1 MAKPDKKVIFQ
12 QLQNMQRIQLGQNGP
27 EFSRIVAGVMTWGEW
42 GKKLTAKKAANYIE
56 ECLSLGVST
65 FDHADIYGHYTTE
78 ALFGRATKGK
88 SSLRQRMELISKC
101 GIKLVT
107 PNRPDYKL
115 KSYDT
120 SKAHIL
126 SSVDQSLKN
135 LKTDYLDLLLIHR
148 PSPLMDPSEIAE
160 TFNQL
165 KQAGKVLNFGVSNFT
180 ITQFSTLNKYIPLVT
195 NQIEIS
201 LLHDEFLLDGTLD
214 QCLQHGIAPMAYS
227 TMAKGAF
234 FAKETSEQIKRIKKV
249 VTKLKKKYRATY
261 EELITA
267 WLLSHPAK
275 ILPIIGT
282 TVIERMA
289 TAVRATEINLERED
303 WFALWEASRGK
314 EVA

>member
-1 MAKPDKKVIFQ
+1 
-12 QLQNMQRIQLGQNGP
+12 MQKIQLAQNGP
-27 EFSRIVAGVMTWGEW
+27 EFSQIIAGVMTWGVW
-42 GKKLTAKKAANYIE
+42 GKKLTAKKAANYID
-56 ECLSLGVST
+56 ECLALGVTT

-88 SSLRQRMELISKC
+88 SSLRQQMELISKC

-126 SSVDQSLKN
+126 SSAEQSLKN

-148 PSPLMDPSEIAE
+148 PSPLMHPYEIAE
-160 TFNQL
+160 AFNQL
-165 KQAGKVLNFGVSNFT
+165 KQSGKVLNFGVSNFT
-180 ITQFSTLNKYIPLVT
+180 PSQFTSLNKFIPLVT

-201 LLHDEFLLDGTLD
+201 LLHDECMLDGTLD
-214 QCLQHGIAPMAYS
+214 QCIQHEIAPMAYS
-227 TMAKGAF
+227 TMAKGVF
-234 FAKETSEQIKRIKKV
+234 FANDPTEPVQRIKKLCV
-249 VTKLKKKYRATY
+249 KLKKKYRATY
-261 EELITA
+261 EELLTA
-267 WLLSHPAK
+267 WLLAHPAR

-282 TVIERMA
+282 TKIDRMA
-289 TAVRATEINLERED
+289 AAVRATEISLERED
-303 WFALWEASRGK
+303 WFALWEAARGQ

>member
-1 MAKPDKKVIFQ
+1 MCIRD
-12 QLQNMQRIQLGQNGP
+12 
-27 EFSRIVAGVMTWGEW
+27 S
-42 GKKLTAKKAANYIE
+42 
-56 ECLSLGVST
+56 
-65 FDHADIYGHYTTE
+65 YTTE

-107 PNRPDYKL
+107 PNRPDFKL

-180 ITQFSTLNKYIPLVT
+180 VSQFSTLNKYYPLIT

-214 QCLQHGIAPMAYS
+214 QCIRNGIAPMAYS

-234 FAKETSEQIKRIKKV
+234 FAEETSDSIKRIKKV
-249 VTKLKKKYRATY
+249 ASKLKKKYHATY
-261 EELITA
+261 EELVTA
-267 WLLSHPAK
+267 WLLAHPAR

-282 TVIERMA
+282 TVIERM
-289 TAVRATEINLERED
+289 TMAVRATEINLERED
-303 WFALWEASRGK
+303 WFALWEASRGE

>member
-1 MAKPDKKVIFQ
+1 ME
-12 QLQNMQRIQLGQNGP
+12 RIKLAQNGP

-42 GKKLTAKKAANYIE
+42 GKKLSAKKAANYIDQ
-56 ECLSLGVST
+56 CLALGVST

-88 SSLRQRMELISKC
+88 SSLRQQMELVSKC

-107 PNRPDYKL
+107 PNRPNYKL

-126 SSVDQSLKN
+126 YSVDQSLKN

-148 PSPLMDPSEIAE
+148 PSPLMQPIEIAE
-160 TFNQL
+160 AFNQL
-165 KQAGKVLNFGVSNFT
+165 KQAGKVLNFGVSNFSPA
-180 ITQFSTLNKYIPLVT
+180 QFSILNKYIPLVT
-195 NQIEIS
+195 NQIEVS
-201 LLHDEFLLDGTLD
+201 LLQDKYLLDGTLD
-214 QCLQHGIAPMAYS
+214 QCLEHEIAPMAYS

-234 FAKETSEQIKRIKKV
+234 FAQETSEPIKRIKKV
-249 VTKLKKKYRATY
+249 ISKLKKKYHASY

-267 WLLSHPAK
+267 WLLAHPSK

-282 TVIERMA
+282 TVIDRMA
-289 TAVRATEINLERED
+289 AAVRATELTLERED
-303 WFALWEASRGK
+303 WFALWEASRGQ

>member
-1 MAKPDKKVIFQ
+1 MHK
-12 QLQNMQRIQLGQNGP
+12 IQLAQNGP
-27 EFSRIVAGVMTWGEW
+27 EFSQIIAGVMTWGVW
-42 GKKLTAKKAANYIE
+42 GKKLTAKKAASYIDQ
-56 ECLSLGVST
+56 CLELGVTT

-88 SSLRQRMELISKC
+88 SSLRQEMELISKC

-107 PNRPDYKL
+107 PNRPNYKV

-126 SSVDQSLKN
+126 HSAETSLKN

-148 PSPLMDPSEIAE
+148 PSPLMHPYEIAE
-160 TFNQL
+160 AFNQL

-180 ITQFSTLNKYIPLVT
+180 PSQFTLLNKYIPLAT

-214 QCLQHGIAPMAYS
+214 QCMQHEIAPMAYS
-227 TMAKGAF
+227 TMAKGIF
-234 FAKETSEQIKRIKKV
+234 FSKEPSEAVQRIKKV
-249 VTKLKKKYRATY
+249 AAKLKKKYRATY
-261 EELITA
+261 EELLTA
-267 WLLSHPAK
+267 WLLAHPAR

-282 TVIERMA
+282 TQIDRMA
-289 TAVRATEINLERED
+289 AAVRSTKISLERED
-303 WFALWEASRGK
+303 WFALWEAARGQ